1 MTAVPSTIQISLE
14 FQQGKSNDKYK
25 MSYDNRNHK
34 LNWNILVDFSEENPS
49 FDEFFFDIYQSA
61 NRLEPIELTPEII
74 STMVKV
80 YMEQLEIMMNQKL
93 TIPQEAEHYKTI
105 FPNGGKHFGNSI
117 FCQLFIDNVV
127 ACFALLFERKNN
139 TKNKSQVLH
148 ITKKIKE
155 QFESVRDEFVIFK
168 LKIQADL
175 NAKKRKSKK
184 TKKQQQ
190 TKEIMRELDAEWK
203 EQEDMGREDNNILTM
218 ITRAM
223 QEREERYLMECED
236 QPTFDF
242 ELYCREVLTIGYEC
256 LDFEARVDVN
266 IPETFVY
273 SLEELNFSNVVFML

>member
-1 MTAVPSTIQISLE
+1 MTAAASSFKISVE
-14 FQQGKSNDKYK
+14 FQQGKPNDLYK
-25 MSYDNRNHK
+25 MCYDNRIHK
-34 LNWNILVDFSEENPS
+34 VNWNILVDFSGEHPS
-49 FDEFFFDIYQSA
+49 FDEFFFDIHQSA
-61 NRLEPIELTPEII
+61 QSTNELNIDILTV
-74 STMVKV
+74 MVKV
-80 YMEQLEIMMNQKL
+80 YMEQLETMMNQRL
-93 TIPQEAEHYKTI
+93 MIPQEAEHYKTI

-127 ACFALLFERKNN
+127 ACFALLLERKNN
-139 TKNKSQVLH
+139 TKNKSQVLL
-148 ITKKIKE
+148 ITKQIKE

-168 LKIQADL
+168 SKIQADL

-190 TKEIMRELDAEWK
+190 TKEIMREFDAEWK

-218 ITRAM
+218 MTRAM

-242 ELYCREVLTIGYEC
+242 ELYCREVLTICYEC

-266 IPETFVY
+266 IPETFVFA
-273 SLEELNFSNVVFML
+273 LEELNFSNVVFML